1 MAEVKLE
8 ENQLCSLKMTITAF
22 LSIDFRQMTGGYY
35 N

>member
-8 ENQLCSLKMTITAF
+8 ENQFCSLKMTITAF
-22 LSIDFRQMTGGYY
+22 LSIDFCQMTGGYY